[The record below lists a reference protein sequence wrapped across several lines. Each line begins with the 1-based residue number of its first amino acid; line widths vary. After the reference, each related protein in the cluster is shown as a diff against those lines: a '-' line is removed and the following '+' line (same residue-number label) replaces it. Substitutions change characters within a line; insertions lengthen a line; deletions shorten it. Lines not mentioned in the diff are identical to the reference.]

1 VKIDH
6 PLKIIFFGSPQFALP
21 ALRALIKGEDKI
33 VGVVTQPDRPRG
45 RGKVVSPTP
54 VKAFALENGLKV
66 FQPLKA
72 RGKSFIEKMAEIDP
86 DLLAVVAYGQILP
99 QGLLDIPR
107 FGAINVHASL
117 LPKYRGAAPIQW
129 AIICGERQTGITTIK
144 MEAGL
149 DTGDILVQSKVAVK
163 EDDTAKSLHDRL
175 AEEGSRVL
183 METISRLKEGSL
195 KPIPQNHSQATYAP
209 VLKRE
214 HGIIDW
220 SNEARIICNWIR
232 GLDPWLGCFTTWEGK
247 TIKVFGCAP
256 IENDA
261 PESPGEIVEIT
272 PHGLKVATGKGYVL
286 LRELQLEGSRRMTV
300 SEFILGHDIT
310 VGEILGSDVVKPIPR
325 EAV

>member
-1 VKIDH
+1 MKVDH
-6 PLKIIFFGSPQFALP
+6 PLKIMFFGSPQFALP
-21 ALRALIKGEDKI
+21 ALKALIEGEDKI
-33 VGVVTQPDRPRG
+33 VGVVTQSDRPKGRG
-45 RGKVVSPTP
+45 RVISATR
-54 VKAFALENGLKV
+54 VKTFALENGLKV
-66 FQPLKA
+66 FQPLTA
-72 RGKSFIEKMAEIDP
+72 REESFIKKIAEIDP
-86 DLLAVVAYGQILP
+86 DLLVVVAYGQILP
-99 QGLLDIPR
+99 QSLLDIPR

-149 DTGDILVQSKVAVK
+149 DTGDILVQSKVAIK

-195 KPIPQNHSQATYAP
+195 KPIPQDHSQATYAP

-214 HGIIDW
+214 HGVIDW
-220 SNEARIICNWIR
+220 SNEAKIICNWIR
-232 GLDPWLGCFTTWEGK
+232 GLDPWPGCFATWEGK
-247 TIKVFGCAP
+247 TIKVFGCTP
-256 IENDA
+256 IEHDA
-261 PESPGEIVEIT
+261 PESPGEIVEIA
-272 PHGLKVATGKGYVL
+272 PHGLKVTTGKGYVL
-286 LRELQLEGSRRMTV
+286 LKELQLEGSRRMRI

-310 VGEILGSDVVKPIPR
+310 VGEILGSDFIKPIPR

>member
-1 VKIDH
+1 MKIDY
-6 PLKIIFFGSPQFALP
+6 PLKIIFFGSPQFAIP
-21 ALRALIKGEDKI
+21 ALKALIEGEDKI
-33 VGVVTQPDRPRG
+33 VGVVTQPDRPKGRG
-45 RGKVVSPTP
+45 RVVSSTP
-54 VKAFALENGLKV
+54 VKVFAIENGLEV

-72 RGKSFIEKMAEIDP
+72 KDVSFIEKIAQIDP
-86 DLLAVVAYGQILP
+86 DLLVVVAYGQILP
-99 QGLLDIPR
+99 QSLLDIPG

-129 AIICGERQTGITTIK
+129 AIICGEHQTGITTIK

-149 DTGDILVQSKVAVK
+149 DTGDILMQSKVAIR

-175 AEEGSRVL
+175 AEEGAKVL

-195 KPIPQNHSQATYAP
+195 KPIPQNHSKSTYAP
-209 VLKRE
+209 ILKRE

-232 GLDPWLGCFTTWEGK
+232 GLDPWPGCFTTWGGK
-247 TIKVFGCAP
+247 TIKVFGCTA
-256 IENDA
+256 IED
-261 PESPGEIVEIT
+261 EGTHSPGEIVEIT

-286 LRELQLEGSRRMTV
+286 LRELQLEGSRRMAV

-310 VGEILGSDVVKPIPR
+310 VGEILGSDFVKPIPR
-325 EAV
+325 EAL

>member
-1 VKIDH
+1 MKVDH
-6 PLKIIFFGSPQFALP
+6 PLKIMFFGSPQFALP
-21 ALRALIKGEDKI
+21 ALKALIEGEDKI
-33 VGVVTQPDRPRG
+33 VGVVTQPDRPKGRG
-45 RGKVVSPTP
+45 RVISATR

-66 FQPLKA
+66 FQPLTA
-72 RGKSFIEKMAEIDP
+72 REESFIKKIAEIGP
-86 DLLAVVAYGQILP
+86 DLLVVVAYGQILP
-99 QGLLDIPR
+99 QSLLDIPR

-149 DTGDILVQSKVAVK
+149 DTGDILVQSKVAIK

-195 KPIPQNHSQATYAP
+195 KPIPQDHSQATYAP

-214 HGIIDW
+214 HGVIDW
-220 SNEARIICNWIR
+220 SNEAKIICNWIR
-232 GLDPWLGCFTTWEGK
+232 GLDPWPGCFTTGEGK
-247 TIKVFGCAP
+247 TIKVFGCTP
-256 IENDA
+256 IEHDA
-261 PESPGEIVEIT
+261 PESPGEIVEIA

-286 LRELQLEGSRRMTV
+286 LKELQLEGSRRMRI

-310 VGEILGSDVVKPIPR
+310 VGEILGSDFIKPIPR